1 MPLDMRPAMSIHTK
15 PEEKKNWEAQVAAP
29 PYQGHK
35 IFQDLSKYIDFYNS
49 WAFSTFFFMTQG
61 TTSVVNLDSYV
72 FSSIKGTLSS
82 INMILKDG
90 RINDSWTLL
99 RKYHD
104 SIIINIYSCL
114 FLKDNFSINNFVV
127 KKIND
132 WIHGKSSLPEFR
144 IMSQYIRNHGE
155 LSELN
160 KLIYETDDRYKKI
173 RDRCNDNTHYNFFKN
188 MLLNDN
194 EIYLKNRILYIDR
207 LRVDLRDLFILHV
220 SYIFF
225 LREWYMASSDYVDYL
240 ECGDTPPED
249 SQYWVA
255 PFIQEIFN
263 NCISNFR
270 PDIANYL
277 KKNLSMHLE

>member
-1 MPLDMRPAMSIHTK
+1 MLLLHIRGIKYSKILANTLISIIR
-15 PEEKKNWEAQVAAP
+15 
-29 PYQGHK
+29 GH
-35 IFQDLSKYIDFYNS
+35 S
-49 WAFSTFFFMTQG
+49 AHFFFMTQG

-160 KLIYETDDRYKKI
+160 KLIYETDDRYKK
-173 RDRCNDNTHYNFFKN
+173 
-188 MLLNDN
+188 L
-194 EIYLKNRILYIDR
+194 EIDAMTIPIITFLKICY
-207 LRVDLRDLFILHV
+207 
-220 SYIFF
+220 
-225 LREWYMASSDYVDYL
+225 
-240 ECGDTPPED
+240 
-249 SQYWVA
+249 
-255 PFIQEIFN
+255 
-263 NCISNFR
+263 
-270 PDIANYL
+270 
-277 KKNLSMHLE
+277 SMIMRSI

>member
-1 MPLDMRPAMSIHTK
+1 MRPAMSKYIIK
-15 PEEKKNWEAQVAAP
+15 PEKRKNLKAQVAESE
-29 PYQGHK
+29 YQGHK
-35 IFQDLSKYIDFYNS
+35 IFQDLGRYIDFYNS
-49 WAFSTFFFMTQG
+49 WAFSTFSFVTQG
-61 TTSVVNLDSYV
+61 TTSIVNIDSYI

-82 INMILKDG
+82 IDMILKNG
-90 RINDSWTLL
+90 RINDSWALL
-99 RKYHD
+99 RMYHD

-127 KKIND
+127 EKIND
-132 WIHGKSSLPEFR
+132 WLHGKASLPEFR
-144 IMSQYIRNHGE
+144 IMSQYIRSHDD

-160 KLIYETDDRYKKI
+160 GLIYETDDRYKKI
-173 RDRCNDNTHYNFFKN
+173 RNRCNDNTHYNFFKN

-194 EIYLKNRILYIDR
+194 EIYLKNRILYLDR
-207 LRVDLRDLFILHV
+207 LLVDLRDLFILHT

-225 LREWYMASSDYVDYL
+225 VREHYMASSDYVDYL
-240 ECGDTPPED
+240 ECGDNPPED

-263 NCISNFR
+263 NYISTFR

-277 KKNLSMHLE
+277 KGNLSMHLE

>member
-1 MPLDMRPAMSIHTK
+1 
-15 PEEKKNWEAQVAAP
+15 
-29 PYQGHK
+29 
-35 IFQDLSKYIDFYNS
+35 
-49 WAFSTFFFMTQG
+49 
-61 TTSVVNLDSYV
+61 
-72 FSSIKGTLSS
+72 
-82 INMILKDG
+82 
-90 RINDSWTLL
+90 
-99 RKYHD
+99 
-104 SIIINIYSCL
+104 
-114 FLKDNFSINNFVV
+114 
-127 KKIND
+127 
-132 WIHGKSSLPEFR
+132 
-144 IMSQYIRNHGE
+144 MSQYIRNHGE